1 MATKTKTTETNEME
15 VSVVGEPIDP
25 KVMADNLTFVVKK
38 EEKVDNEPKVR
49 IYLPRIEEDGSVAV
63 DQYEHVTIAN
73 EIGEPERWRI
83 HRGEWVDIPVHV
95 YIVMK
100 EKYPDL

>member
-1 MATKTKTTETNEME
+1 MATKAKNPEAQILE
-15 VSVVGEPIDP
+15 
-25 KVMADNLTFVVKK
+25 DNLTFVVTK
-38 EEKVDNEPKVR
+38 EEKVSNEPTVQ

-73 EIGEPERWRI
+73 ENGEPERWRI
-83 HRGEWVDIPVHV
+83 HRGERVDIPVHV
-95 YIVMK
+95 FVVMK

>member
-1 MATKTKTTETNEME
+1 MATKTKETT
-15 VSVVGEPIDP
+15 DA
-25 KVMADNLTFVVKK
+25 KVMADNLTFTVEEKKK
-38 EEKVDNEPKVR
+38 EDNEPRVR
-49 IYLPRIEEDGSVAV
+49 IYLPRIEDDGSVAV

-73 EIGEPERWRI
+73 EVGEPERWRV

>member
-1 MATKTKTTETNEME
+1 MATKTKTVEEKMME
-15 VSVVGEPIDP
+15 E
-25 KVMADNLTFVVKK
+25 NLTFTVEKT
-38 EEKVDNEPKVR
+38 EKVDNEPRVR
-49 IYLPRIEEDGSVAV
+49 VYLPRIEDDGSVAV

-73 EIGEPERWRI
+73 ENGEPERWRV

-95 YIVMK
+95 YVVMK

>member
-1 MATKTKTTETNEME
+1 MATKTKTDEQRMQTENFTYT
-15 VSVVGEPIDP
+15 I
-25 KVMADNLTFVVKK
+25 
-38 EEKVDNEPKVR
+38 EEKVKESNEPTVR
-49 IYLPRIEEDGSVAV
+49 IYLSRIEDDGSVAV

-73 EIGEPERWRI
+73 EEGEPERWRV

>member
-1 MATKTKTTETNEME
+1 MATTKTKENLDAKT
-15 VSVVGEPIDP
+15 
-25 KVMADNLTFVVKK
+25 MADNFTFTV
-38 EEKVDNEPKVR
+38 EEKVKEDNEPKVR
-49 IYLPRIEEDGSVAV
+49 IYLPRIEDDGSVAV

-73 EIGEPERWRI
+73 EVGEPERWRV

>member
-1 MATKTKTTETNEME
+1 MATTKTKEALDSKT
-15 VSVVGEPIDP
+15 
-25 KVMADNLTFVVKK
+25 MADNFTFTVEEKKK
-38 EEKVDNEPKVR
+38 ESNEPTVR
-49 IYLPRIEEDGSVAV
+49 IYLPRIEDDGSVAV

-73 EIGEPERWRI
+73 EVGEPERWRV

>member
-1 MATKTKTTETNEME
+1 MATAKTKEEKME
-15 VSVVGEPIDP
+15 
-25 KVMADNLTFVVKK
+25 KDNLTYVV
-38 EEKVDNEPKVR
+38 EEKVNEDNEPRVR
-49 IYLPRIEEDGSVAV
+49 IYLPKLENDGSVAV

-73 EIGEPERWRI
+73 EVGEPERWRV

>member
-1 MATKTKTTETNEME
+1 MATTKTKENL
-15 VSVVGEPIDP
+15 DA
-25 KVMADNLTFVVKK
+25 KAMADNFTFTV
-38 EEKVDNEPKVR
+38 EEKVKEDNEPKVR
-49 IYLPRIEEDGSVAV
+49 IYLPRIEDDGSVAV

-73 EIGEPERWRI
+73 EVGEPERWRV

>member
-1 MATKTKTTETNEME
+1 MATKKTPDE
-15 VSVVGEPIDP
+15 
-25 KVMADNLTFVVKK
+25 KVMEENLTFVVEK

-49 IYLPRIEEDGSVAV
+49 IYLSRIEDDGSVAV

-73 EIGEPERWRI
+73 ENGEPERWRI
-83 HRGEWVDIPVHV
+83 HRGEWVDIPVRV
-95 YIVMK
+95 YVVMK

>member
-1 MATKTKTTETNEME
+1 MATKTKTDEQR
-15 VSVVGEPIDP
+15 
-25 KVMADNLTFVVKK
+25 MAKDNLTYTVEETVK
-38 EEKVDNEPKVR
+38 EDNEPRVR
-49 IYLPRIEEDGSVAV
+49 IYLPKLENDGSVAV

-73 EIGEPERWRI
+73 EEGEPERWRV

-100 EKYPDL
+100 EKDPDL

>member
-1 MATKTKTTETNEME
+1 MATKTNKTPEQKILDENFTF
-15 VSVVGEPIDP
+15 
-25 KVMADNLTFVVKK
+25 KV
-38 EEKVDNEPKVR
+38 EKVEKEDNEPKVR
-49 IYLPRIEEDGSVAV
+49 IYLPRIEDDGSVAV

-73 EIGEPERWRI
+73 EEGEPERWRV

>member
-1 MATKTKTTETNEME
+1 MATKTKAVETNEIE
-15 VSVVGEPIDP
+15 ETATNRLDP
-25 KVMADNLTFVVKK
+25 KMMSDNLTFVVEEKKK
-38 EEKVDNEPKVR
+38 ESDEPTVR
-49 IYLPRIEEDGSVAV
+49 IYLPRIEDDGSVAV

-73 EIGEPERWRI
+73 ENGEPERWRV